1 MPNQIK
7 LTNQEK
13 LDISNALQMWANYIE
28 TGDVVLSAKD
38 AENMGKKVKAL
49 CVEQMKKIV
58 ELRELVD
65 KVLRLPT
72 EHN

>member
-1 MPNQIK
+1 MINQIK
-7 LTNQEK
+7 LTRQEK
-13 LDISNALQMWANYIE
+13 QDISWALSMWANYIE

-38 AENMGKKVKAL
+38 AENMGKKVNAL
-49 CVEQMKKIV
+49 GVEQMKKVV